1 MNCSYIWLG
10 GNKKAPSRCSTHG
23 RQLAAFV
30 HGGCA
35 PLDCSKVFDPRT
47 PRPIPEN
54 RRFQRNPHSWAW
66 TFIKWCA
73 FIVLM
78 LSKFLK
84 EHHPILSVLSYYFFI
99 RFQRPKSE
107 VNHWRISSR
116 TRPPVGVPPSKRI
129 RWPWPAA
136 MPPWHLVSGCF
147 WRFLHSGK
155 PTKSYWKWPWK

>member
-1 MNCSYIWLG
+1 MNCSYIRLG

-84 EHHPILSVLSYYFFI
+84 EHHPILSVLSLLLFHPFSKTKVWGQPLKDFFNDKATGWGST
-99 RFQRPKSE
+99 FQA
-107 VNHWRISSR
+107 H
-116 TRPPVGVPPSKRI
+116 PV
-129 RWPWPAA
+129 A
-136 MPPWHLVSGCF
+136 MACGYASLTLGF

-155 PTKSYWKWPWK
+155 PTKSYWQWPWK